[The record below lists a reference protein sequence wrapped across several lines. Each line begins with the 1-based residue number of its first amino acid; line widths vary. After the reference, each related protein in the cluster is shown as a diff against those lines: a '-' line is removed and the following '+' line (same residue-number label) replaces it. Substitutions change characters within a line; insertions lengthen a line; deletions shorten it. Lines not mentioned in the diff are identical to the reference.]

1 MGVLKD
7 AQYWTGI
14 LNEISALNP
23 RIGQD
28 ISAANADAIRQ
39 LACRAFKKLL
49 DDPDFEQDLGEAIAA
64 ARDAAPA
71 LASPRH
77 PNFHHFVDLFMEL
90 EAKILR
96 DAGLNKKAVGELDR
110 ELRSALREPEPD
122 RLEGL
127 ADKIRYC
134 RKLACDPT
142 IPEDPKKTP
151 LWKVAMQAVK
161 GVGVIGA
168 DVGVAAGAAVTL
180 GPAGAAAVGTVAGI
194 SAGAGASM
202 IGKAIKGR
210 W

>member
-7 AQYWTGI
+7 GQYWTGV
-14 LNEISALNP
+14 LNQISALNP
-23 RIGQD
+23 PIGHD
-28 ISAANADAIRQ
+28 ISPANAAAIRQ
-39 LACRAFKKLL
+39 LACAAFTKLL
-49 DDPDFEQDLGEAIAA
+49 DDPDFEQDLGDAIAA

-71 LASPRH
+71 LNATRH
-77 PNFHHFVDLFMEL
+77 PNFDHFVDLFMVL

-96 DAGLNKKAVGELDR
+96 DAGLKAKAVGELDR
-110 ELRSALREPEPD
+110 ELRSALKEPESD
-122 RLEGL
+122 RMEGL

-142 IPEDPKKTP
+142 IPEDDKKTP
-151 LWKVAMQAVK
+151 LWKVAVQAAK

-168 DVGVAAGAAVTL
+168 DVGAAAGAAVTL

-202 IGKAIKGR
+202 IQKAIKGR